1 MRRWI
6 SIILVACASP
16 MLAGAANASLVSEE
30 KPSIILI
37 SIDTLRADHLSCYGY
52 RPVETPHLDALGK
65 GGTLFSAANSQVPL
79 TLPSHLSLLTS
90 TYPFFN
96 GIEDNGETVAPK
108 TVTLATLFKS
118 RGYRTGAFVGGFP
131 LDRRFGLG
139 QGFDV
144 YDSTFNEIPEI
155 GSDDIKRLGA
165 DVVAAANRWLDANSN
180 SPLFLF
186 LHLYD
191 LHSPYNLPASYST
204 RFGTGYDAELRYVDE
219 QVGIFWDSL
228 HRHNL
233 LERTLVILTA
243 DHGESLGEHGETT
256 HGYFIYQSTLWV
268 PLILHWP
275 AASGSFP
282 AKIDEPVG
290 LIDVAP
296 TILQFAGISPPAEF
310 QGRSLMELWRSG
322 APKTTRDVYSEN
334 LSVHMHFG
342 CSSLRALRTG
352 RYKYIDAPKPE
363 LYDLATDPGETRNLY
378 LQQRPLALAS
388 KQKMAVLRARYQGQ
402 RPLRQSPL
410 DPQSVARLRSLG
422 YVARSSEQPDSSD
435 RGVDPK
441 DRIGEAEG
449 YLRAVALISSG
460 RREEAH
466 DLLKQVLTKCP
477 ELLDARVLLGLTDQ
491 GLGRHNEAAGEFEQM
506 VKADPLNVQAHY
518 HLGQS
523 LIEVGR
529 LDQAARELEAALAL
543 EPYYA
548 PAEDLLGSIAMQKSD
563 YDRARER
570 FEHVLSFAPG
580 DYTAHYNLGKLAA
593 LQGQSDEAEQ
603 HLRMAMALDSVNPEP
618 HNALGSLYLQKGDLD
633 KAAGEFETAL
643 RFQPK
648 SAPTH
653 YNLGL
658 VFRKQKKEN
667 AAAGE
672 FRHALAIDPQFR
684 PAREALSQPT
694 SN

>member
-1 MRRWI
+1 MRQWV

-16 MLAGAANASLVSEE
+16 LLAWAANASLVAEE

-52 RPVETPHLDALGK
+52 GRVETPHLDAFTQ

-79 TLPSHLSLLTS
+79 TLPSHLTLLTS

-96 GIEDNGETVAPK
+96 GVEDNGETVPPN
-108 TVTLATLFKS
+108 TVTVATLFKS

-131 LDRRFGLG
+131 LDRRFGLAL
-139 QGFDV
+139 GFDV
-144 YDSTFNEIPEI
+144 YDSTFNEVPEI
-155 GSDDIKRLGA
+155 GSDEIKRLGA
-165 DVVAAANRWLDANSN
+165 EVVAAANKWLDANSN

-191 LHSPYNLPASYST
+191 MHEPYNLPASYGA

-219 QVGIFWDSL
+219 QIGVFWDSL
-228 HRHNL
+228 RRHNL
-233 LERTLVILTA
+233 LERSLVILTS

-268 PLILHWP
+268 PLIVHWP
-275 AASGSFP
+275 AGSGSFP

-290 LIDVAP
+290 LMDVAP
-296 TILQFAGISPPAEF
+296 TILQIAGLPQPAGS

-334 LSVHMHFG
+334 LSLHKQFG
-342 CSSLRALRTG
+342 CSPLRALRTG

-378 LQQRPLALAS
+378 AQQRSLALAS
-388 KQKMAVLRARYQGQ
+388 KQKLAVLRARYQGR

-422 YVARSSEQPDSSD
+422 YAAGSSEQSDSSAG
-435 RGVDPK
+435 GVDPK
-441 DRIGEAEG
+441 DRIGEAED
-449 YLRAVALISSG
+449 YLRAIALISNG

-466 DLLKQVLTKCP
+466 DLLKRALSKCP
-477 ELLDARVLLGLTDQ
+477 ELLDARMLLGLTDQ

-506 VKADPLNVQAHY
+506 IKADPLNAQAHF

-523 LIEVGR
+523 LMEMGR
-529 LDQAARELEAALAL
+529 PDQAERELGAALAV

-570 FEHVLSFAPG
+570 FEHVLAFAPG
-580 DYTAHYNLGKLAA
+580 DYAAHYNLGKLAA

-603 HLRMAMALDSVNPEP
+603 HLRMAMALDPVNPEP
-618 HNALGSLYLQKGDLD
+618 HNALGSLYLQKGALD
-633 KAAGEFETAL
+633 KAAAEFESAL

-648 SAPTH
+648 SASTH

-667 AAAGE
+667 DAADE
-672 FRHALAIDPQFR
+672 FRQALTIDPQFR
-684 PAREALSQPT
+684 PAREALSQPP